1 MWIDSHCHLDFLP
14 ISSIKKVLKSARN
27 SQISNIIIPSVSPEN
42 LSSVLAIARQDDSLF
57 YALGFHPM
65 YVEGINDSDL
75 FKLSDYIKN
84 SSPVAIGEIGLDLFV
99 RKDNINKQE
108 HFLTSQLKLA
118 IDYDLPVILHTRNA
132 IDSVLK
138 HLRHFKVRGGI
149 AHAFNG
155 SDQQAYQF
163 IDLGFKLGFGGAMT
177 YPRAKHIQRLA
188 KELPIESIVLETDSP
203 DMPPFWLERDEQN
216 QPKELEKIGV
226 FLAQLRGLDPTK
238 MAKMISKNTFE
249 VLPGLGKL
257 YT

>member
-14 ISSIKKVLKSARN
+14 ISSIKKVLKSARK
-27 SQISNIIIPSVSPEN
+27 SQISNIVIPSVSPEN
-42 LSSVLAIARQDDSLF
+42 LSRVLDIAGKDDSLF

-65 YVEGINDSDL
+65 YVDEIDDSDI
-75 FKLSDYIKN
+75 FKLSDYVKN

-99 RKDNINKQE
+99 RKDNIDKQE
-108 HFLTSQLKLA
+108 HFLRTQLKLA

-132 IDSVLK
+132 IDIVLK
-138 HLRHFKVRGGI
+138 HLRQFKVRGGI

-155 SDQQAYQF
+155 SNQQAYQF
-163 IDLGFKLGFGGAMT
+163 INLGFKLGFGGAMT

-203 DMPPFWLERDEQN
+203 DMPPFWLERDQQN
-216 QPKELEKIGV
+216 QPKELEKIGA
-226 FLAQLRGLDPTK
+226 FLAQLRGLDPYK

-249 VLPGLGKL
+249 ALPRLGKL

>member
-1 MWIDSHCHLDFLP
+1 MWIDSHCHLDFFP
-14 ISSIKKVLKSARN
+14 VPTIKKVLKSARK
-27 SQISNIIIPSVSPEN
+27 SQISNIIVPSVSPAN
-42 LSSVLAIARQDDSLF
+42 LSRVLDLAGQDTTLS

-65 YVEGINDSDL
+65 YIDEIDDVGL
-75 FKLSDYIKN
+75 FKLSDFVKN
-84 SSPVAIGEIGLDLFV
+84 SSPVAIGEIGIDLFV
-99 RKDNINKQE
+99 KKDNIDKQE
-108 HFLTSQLKLA
+108 HFLVWQLKLA

-132 IDSVLK
+132 VDVVLK
-138 HLRHFKVRGGI
+138 NLRRYRVRGGI

-155 SDQQAYQF
+155 SIQQAYQF

-188 KELPIESIVLETDSP
+188 KELPIDSIVLETDSP
-203 DMPPFWLERDEQN
+203 DMPPFWLERGQQN